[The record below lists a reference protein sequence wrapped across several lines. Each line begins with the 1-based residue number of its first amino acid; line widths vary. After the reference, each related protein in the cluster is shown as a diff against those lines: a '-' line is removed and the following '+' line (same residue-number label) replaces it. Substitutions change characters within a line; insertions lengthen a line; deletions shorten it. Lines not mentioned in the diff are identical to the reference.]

1 MILTKGKIKNFSI
14 DTHHK
19 NEQGIKISTPNRVL
33 HKASRE
39 TSNKL
44 SEFMTEH
51 KSKANKSIHSY
62 NTRSFV
68 GSPVKAVILS
78 D

>member
-1 MILTKGKIKNFSI
+1 M
-14 DTHHK
+14 
-19 NEQGIKISTPNRVL
+19 STPNRVVRQGT
-33 HKASRE
+33 RE

-62 NTRSFV
+62 NTRSYV
-68 GSPVKAVILS
+68 NSPVKKVILS
-78 D
+78 DK